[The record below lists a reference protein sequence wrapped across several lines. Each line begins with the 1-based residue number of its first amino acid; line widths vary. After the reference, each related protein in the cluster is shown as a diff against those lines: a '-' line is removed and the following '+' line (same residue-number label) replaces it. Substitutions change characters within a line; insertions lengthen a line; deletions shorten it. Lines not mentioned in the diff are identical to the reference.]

1 VYPQARKA
9 LAVNELSELIRSG
22 VSSTRVARLVD
33 EHGVAFELDERT
45 LQRLKQDGATEPVL
59 SAVKRMS
66 VRYTEERQQKIKEQA
81 EAAKRQQQEEAKRK
95 QEEKVRADEEKH
107 YQAEL
112 ARQKQETQQRLN
124 EIKQRHQEEARRK
137 EEELKR
143 AEEQKRQQA
152 EAEKARQEEL
162 RRQEETRIAEE
173 KRRVEE
179 EARRVEAERR
189 KEEANARSVQKKIE
203 EEQRRAKAQSW
214 MLDVMRNGNTSEPTY
229 RDGEFWV
236 FNVIENFTVYD
247 SRALKGLYQLRYVDT
262 RFQIFKDKQIVGIN
276 EAQIGIL
283 LAMVGRGSYMGGQYL
298 KFPLSMGQK
307 WSLDYQSAVRGS
319 RTVTSWNAETTVK
332 DVESITMPAG
342 KLWAFKIIR
351 EAWSHRGTR
360 ATFTYHYSP
369 QTKSIVKM
377 LWQFP
382 SDTRNVE
389 LVKFGSGQ

>member
-1 VYPQARKA
+1 
-9 LAVNELSELIRSG
+9 
-22 VSSTRVARLVD
+22 
-33 EHGVAFELDERT
+33 
-45 LQRLKQDGATEPVL
+45 
-59 SAVKRMS
+59 
-66 VRYTEERQQKIKEQA
+66 
-81 EAAKRQQQEEAKRK
+81 
-95 QEEKVRADEEKH
+95 
-107 YQAEL
+107 
-112 ARQKQETQQRLN
+112 
-124 EIKQRHQEEARRK
+124 
-137 EEELKR
+137 
-143 AEEQKRQQA
+143 
-152 EAEKARQEEL
+152 
-162 RRQEETRIAEE
+162 
-173 KRRVEE
+173 
-179 EARRVEAERR
+179 
-189 KEEANARSVQKKIE
+189 
-203 EEQRRAKAQSW
+203 
-214 MLDVMRNGNTSEPTY
+214 
-229 RDGEFWV
+229 
-236 FNVIENFTVYD
+236 
-247 SRALKGLYQLRYVDT
+247 LRYVDT

-351 EAWSHRGTR
+351 EAWSH
-360 ATFTYHYSP
+360 YSP